1 MDFMVKKILES
12 LREINKFKDS
22 QEINTNVENYRLL

>member
-1 MDFMVKKILES
+1 MFKKILES

-22 QEINTNVENYRLL
+22 QEINTDVENYTLL